1 MILSSTSNPS
11 YDMGTEYDE
20 VMTTNTTGNVTNDEM
35 DLFPTPR
42 YVGRFLQTAS
52 MTFIFVA
59 ALLGNILVI
68 LLCIKKP
75 KELRVSRRLILHLAI
90 LNLCMTVLVLP
101 SVIVS
106 AAAQDWVLS
115 NAWCMA
121 TGFFKNLFCV
131 AIILNLVLIS
141 GDRYFSVVK
150 PLHYH
155 SSVTVKHH
163 GIILGVI
170 WFLSTLVALPPL
182 IGWNKISY
190 HPSRY
195 ICTGNWSEDD
205 ASYTLFIFLLGF
217 VTPFLLMVFV
227 YWTIYRA
234 ARRLM
239 KRKQGRRLS
248 QDVTDSGSVS
258 AGGSVRVSSS
268 AHHSSEQSG
277 DSRGSSRR
285 ISGIFGRRS
294 SRRSNRINVTD
305 EWKIAKTGV
314 IVMASFV
321 ICWLPYYIVLMVDAV
336 YGFGTT
342 VPLSMPYAWFQCF
355 AIWMAL
361 SSSAVNPYVYVL
373 RSPPMR
379 KQASKAA
386 HNVLSRCRQCCEEDS
401 RDMRR
406 RQSGKTGRYS
416 FLRMSS
422 RFNSH
427 KKPTK
432 KQAAKDKHP
441 EATNRGEPEAEHM
454 MQANLDP
461 KKTPEAVDQIDGVPP
476 NAEIELVS
484 HRKLDV

>member
-1 MILSSTSNPS
+1 
-11 YDMGTEYDE
+11 MGVEYDE
-20 VMTTNTTGNVTNDEM
+20 VFDVNATSNGTNDEDVDM
-35 DLFPTPR
+35 FPTPR
-42 YVGRFLQTAS
+42 YVGRFLQTAT
-52 MTFIFVA
+52 MTIIFVA

-68 LLCIKKP
+68 LLCMKKP
-75 KELRVSRRLILHLAI
+75 KELKVSRRLILHLAI
-90 LNLCMTVLVLP
+90 LNLCMTILVLP

-106 AAAQDWVLS
+106 AAAQEWVMS

-121 TGFFKNLFCV
+121 QGFFKNLFCV

-141 GDRYFSVVK
+141 GDRYFSVAK

-155 SSVTVKHH
+155 SSVTVKYH

-195 ICTGNWSEDD
+195 ICTGNWSADD
-205 ASYTLFIFLLGF
+205 VSYTLFIFLIGF
-217 VTPFLLMVFV
+217 VTPFLLMMFV

-248 QDVTDSGSVS
+248 QDVTDSGSGS
-258 AGGSVRVSSS
+258 GAGSVRVSSN
-268 AHHSSEQSG
+268 AHHSSDQSG
-277 DSRGSSRR
+277 DSRSSSRR
-285 ISGIFGRRS
+285 NRSGIFNRNS
-294 SRRSNRINVTD
+294 SKRSNRINVTD

-321 ICWLPYYIVLMVDAV
+321 ICWLPYYIVLMVDAA

-342 VPLSMPYAWFQCF
+342 VPLSMPYAWWECF
-355 AIWMAL
+355 AMWMAL
-361 SSSAVNPYVYVL
+361 SSCAINPYVYVL

-386 HNVLSRCRQCCEEDS
+386 HNVLARCRQCCEEDS
-401 RDMRR
+401 RTTRR
-406 RQSGKTGRYS
+406 RKSEKTGRYS
-416 FLRMSS
+416 FMRISNRFSS
-422 RFNSH
+422 R
-427 KKPTK
+427 KPPTK
-432 KQAAKDKHP
+432 KQTVKDKHP
-441 EATNRGEPEAEHM
+441 ETNDKHEPEAQQM
-454 MQANLDP
+454 MQEKQDP
-461 KKTPEAVDQIDGVPP
+461 KTTPQTEDQVDGAPP
-476 NAEIELVS
+476 EAEIELVS
-484 HRKLDV
+484 HRKIDV